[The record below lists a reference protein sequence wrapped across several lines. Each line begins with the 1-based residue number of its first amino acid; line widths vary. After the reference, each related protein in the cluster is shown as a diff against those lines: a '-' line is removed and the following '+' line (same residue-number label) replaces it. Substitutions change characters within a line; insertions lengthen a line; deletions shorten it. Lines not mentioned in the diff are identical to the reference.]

1 MVSFRRRTVYPVLVL
16 FALLCSVTC
25 QLDAQQVFGKIFGTV
40 TDATGGAVSNAKVTI
55 TDQNKGTDYDVTTN
69 ESGNYDKGQLIPGI
83 YTVSVEATGFAKQQF
98 KDIRVQVDNAARID
112 ASLQPGNVTQT
123 VEVTAAAPTLQSDR
137 ADVQTTFTS
146 KELVDLPSLGRNAQ
160 ALELLSPGTS
170 RIGFAH
176 ASSEDPQGSAQITVN
191 GQHFSGTGFQLDGT
205 DNQDPILG
213 IVVINPNIDSLSE
226 QKISSQD
233 YDAEFGY
240 AGAGIQNSATK
251 SGTNQFHFSA
261 FEYFRNNSPGFTTFA
276 RDPFAEPNGAPP
288 LKWNQF
294 GGSFGGKII
303 KDKLFYFADAEL
315 VRQRFN
321 GAVQTTVPTPLA
333 RTGNFSQYLAADP
346 TNRIFDPATGNPVT
360 GVGRTPF
367 AGNIIPTAR
376 LSPQALSI
384 LQYFPAPNLTVS
396 NPLLPNYAASGGG
409 SFDANKWDTRED
421 YFAYE

>member
-69 ESGNYDKGQLIPGI
+69 ESGNYDKGQLIPGT
-83 YTVSVEATGFAKQQF
+83 YSVAVEAAGFAKQQF

-123 VEVTAAAPTLQSDR
+123 VEVTAAAPTLQADR
-137 ADVQTTFTS
+137 ADVQNKFTS

-213 IVVINPNIDSLSE
+213 IIVINPNIDSLNE
-226 QKISSQD
+226 VRQAVQNF
-233 YDAEFGY
+233 DAEFHMVGGGVASY
-240 AGAGIQNSATK
+240 STK
-251 SGTNQFHFSA
+251 SGTNEFHGTA
-261 FEYFRNNSPGFTTFA
+261 FEYNQINTPGFTTVA
-276 RDPFAEPNGAPP
+276 RNPFSDQPSA
-288 LKWNQF
+288 
-294 GGSFGGKII
+294 
-303 KDKLFYFADAEL
+303 
-315 VRQRFN
+315 
-321 GAVQTTVPTPLA
+321 
-333 RTGNFSQYLAADP
+333 
-346 TNRIFDPATGNPVT
+346 
-360 GVGRTPF
+360 
-367 AGNIIPTAR
+367 
-376 LSPQALSI
+376 
-384 LQYFPAPNLTVS
+384 
-396 NPLLPNYAASGGG
+396 
-409 SFDANKWDTRED
+409 
-421 YFAYE
+421 